1 MKFYKKEASMK
12 ALESLRKALVGLV
25 LAGMTL
31 ALPSCNFLDVVP
43 DNVATTD
50 HAFKLRNE
58 AEKYLFT
65 LYSYLPRNG
74 DVYFNTGMLAGD
86 ELWIPY
92 ETSIGNVF
100 SFEIARGNQ
109 RTSDPYVNA
118 WSGNWNGGGPGDNYP
133 LFQGIRH
140 CNIFLENISDPD
152 RVPDLS
158 GLERKRW
165 IGEAEFL
172 KAYFH
177 FLLMRMYGPIPIIKE
192 NIPVDAPEEEV
203 QRSRQPV
210 DEVVEYIVEL
220 LDSSAEKLPD
230 MITDRT
236 TELGRI
242 TRPIVL
248 GIKARVLLTAASPL
262 FNGNSDYT
270 AFTDED
276 GTPFINPDED
286 PAKWQAAADAALE
299 AIQVAEENGHE
310 LFEFGDTAFDL
321 SDTTLTKLSVRQAIS
336 ERWNPEIIWGNPNS
350 RTWNLQQYSMA
361 PLHVEHN
368 HNNAQKILSAPLK
381 MARLFYSENGVP
393 LQEDNT
399 LDFSNEAELRTAVAD
414 EQYNIKEGYETARIN
429 FDREPR
435 FYAYLGFDGSTWYKY
450 DSPSNSDE
458 NTWVIEAK
466 FADYAGSHHAFH
478 FNVTGYYIKK
488 FVDWNQTMSESGA
501 TYKEYPWPEL
511 RLADLYLMYAEALNE
526 ASGPSAEVYEY
537 VDRVRARAGLQG
549 VEDSWENYSVNF
561 SKHTTKDGLRAIIQQ
576 ERMIELAFE
585 GSRFWDLRRWK
596 RAANELNEPITGW
609 NVYGEEAESY
619 YQITTIWQQEF
630 VAPRDYLW
638 PLDENTLIQNPAL
651 VQNPGW

>member
-1 MKFYKKEASMK
+1 MKVYKTEASMK
-12 ALESLRKALVGLV
+12 SLESLRRAVIGLV
-25 LAGMTL
+25 FVGMAF
-31 ALPSCNFLDVVP
+31 ALPSCDFLDVVP

-74 DVYFNTGMLAGD
+74 DVQLNTGMLGGD

-92 ETSIGNVF
+92 ETSIGDVF

-109 RTSDPYVNA
+109 RTSSPYVNA
-118 WSGNWNGGGPGDNYP
+118 WSGSFDGGLP

-140 CNIFLENISDPD
+140 CNIFLENISDPNQ
-152 RVPDLS
+152 VPDLTD
-158 GLERKRW
+158 LERKRW

-172 KAYFH
+172 KAHFH

-210 DEVVEYIVEL
+210 NEVVEYVVEL
-220 LDSSAEKLPD
+220 LDSSAGKLPD
-230 MITDRT
+230 MINDRT

-248 GIKARVLLTAASPL
+248 GIKAKVLLTAASPL

-270 AFTDED
+270 GFEDED
-276 GTPFINPDED
+276 GTPFINTDED

-310 LFEFGDTAFDL
+310 LYEFGDTAFNL
-321 SDTTLTKLSVRQAIS
+321 SDTTRTKLSIRQAIC
-336 ERWNPEIIWGNPNS
+336 ERWNPEVIWGNPNS
-350 RTWNLQQYSMA
+350 RTWDLQQYSMA
-361 PLHVEHN
+361 PLDVEHN

-399 LDFSNEAELRTAVAD
+399 LDFSNEADLRTATEA
-414 EQYNIKEGYETARIN
+414 EQYNIQEGYETARIN

-435 FYAYLGFDGSTWYKY
+435 FYADLGFDGSTWYKY

-458 NTWVIEAK
+458 NTWHIEAK

-488 FVDWNQTMSESGA
+488 LVDWNQTMSESGA

-526 ASGPSAEVYEY
+526 VNGPSAEVYEY
-537 VDRVRARAGLQG
+537 LDRIRARAGLQG
-549 VEDSWENYSVNF
+549 VEESWENYSVNS
-561 SKHTTKDGLRAIIQQ
+561 SKHTTKDGLREIIHQ
-576 ERMIELAFE
+576 ERMIEMAFE
-585 GSRFWDLRRWK
+585 GHRFWDLRRWK
-596 RAANELNEPITGW
+596 RASQELNEPITGW
-609 NVYGEEAESY
+609 NVRGEEAKEY